1 MPVVPVGFGRDRGLT
16 RLDARRPAAYTLALD
31 QSPMPTATTVAPRR
45 TPIWVGLLILYLV
58 WGSTYLGIA
67 IAVDT
72 IPPFLMAASRFLIAG
87 LVLLAWSVAR
97 DGRAFR
103 PPTLHEWRDSTI
115 VGALLLGGGMG
126 MVAFGEQ
133 TVPSGIT
140 ALFIAL
146 MPVWVAI
153 LGGLFLGER
162 LPGLAV
168 VGIVLG
174 FGGVAILIGP
184 SAFGGAGALEPLGL
198 VAILISPIAWSAGSL
213 FASHRATLPRQPLV
227 ATGAQ
232 MTTGALVLL
241 VMSVLSG
248 ELRGFRIEAISTDSL
263 VAMVYL
269 TVIGSL
275 VAFTAYGWLLRVA
288 PLPLIATYA
297 YVNPVVAVILG
308 AIVLQEPIDLRTLV
322 AGAVIIVSVA
332 IIVTARGRMTSPRH
346 ERPDAPSEPTPA
358 DVVATTTRRP
368 ADATPT

>member
-1 MPVVPVGFGRDRGLT
+1 MPIRAASPV
-16 RLDARRPAAYTLALD
+16 A
-31 QSPMPTATTVAPRR
+31 APRR
-45 TPIWVGLLILYLV
+45 TPIWVGLLILYVV

-72 IPPFLMAASRFLIAG
+72 IPPFLMAGSRFLIAG

-97 DGRAFR
+97 EGRAFR
-103 PPTLHEWRDSTI
+103 LPGLREWRDSTI

-146 MPVWVAI
+146 MPVWVAV
-153 LGGLFLGER
+153 LGRVFLGER
-162 LPGLAV
+162 LPRLAV

-174 FGGVAILIGP
+174 FVGVAILIGP

-198 VAILISPIAWSAGSL
+198 AAILISPIAWSSGSL
-213 FASHRATLPRQPLV
+213 FASHRARLPGRPLV

-232 MTTGALVLL
+232 MTTGALILI
-241 VMSVLSG
+241 VMSVASG
-248 ELRGFRIEAISTDSL
+248 ELKGFHVEAISRDSL
-263 VAMVYL
+263 LAMGYL

-275 VAFTAYGWLLRVA
+275 LAFTAYGWLLRVA

-297 YVNPVVAVILG
+297 YVNPIVAVILG
-308 AIVLQEPIDLRTLV
+308 ALVLREPIELRTLV

-332 IIVTARGRMTSPRH
+332 IIVTARGRMSAPRRQAVGPAVAPTVAIAVP
-346 ERPDAPSEPTPA
+346 EDAAQPIGPA
-358 DVVATTTRRP
+358 IGRHTNATGRP
-368 ADATPT
+368 ADASPT